1 MGEKTVLLV
10 DDDPGVRASLSTTL
24 RLVDIR
30 TREADSGEQAL
41 QMIRE
46 NPPDLVVLDIRMPPG
61 MDGFET
67 FRELRGFSRTPVIFL
82 SEDYSLE
89 NQMTGIEMGAW
100 DYVGKGEFEPAILS
114 RKIDNLLE
122 STAED
127 RRTAGEADNL
137 HVGRLRYNASGRFF
151 EWDAERFEP
160 TETETRIL
168 EALMRHPGQVFSR
181 DQLQDV
187 IGPGVF
193 VQPKTIDSHVKGLRK
208 RFKRLGIQKGTIIKT
223 RPGFG
228 YQLGACQ

>member
-41 QMIRE
+41 EMIRE
-46 NPPDLVVLDIRMPPG
+46 NPPDLVVLDIRMPDG

-67 FRELRGFSRTPVIFL
+67 FRRLRGFSKTPVIFL
-82 SEDYSLE
+82 SALDSIE
-89 NQMTGIEMGAW
+89 NQMMGIEMGAW
-100 DYVGKGEFEPAILS
+100 DYVSKDQFQPALLS

-122 STAED
+122 SARAD
-127 RRTAGEADNL
+127 RSRAGTQDDL
-137 HVGRLRYNASGRFF
+137 LVGRLRYNAAGRYF
-151 EWDAERFEP
+151 EWDAQRFEP
-160 TETETRIL
+160 TETQTRIL
-168 EALMRHPGQVFSR
+168 EALMRRPAKVFTR
-181 DQLQDV
+181 EELQDV

-193 VQPKTIDSHVKGLRK
+193 IQPKTIDSHVKGLRK
-208 RFKRLGIQKGTIIKT
+208 RFKLLGIQKGTIIKT